1 MGDSTHSDFP
11 AALCRAQRKI
21 EQWRQQRRPRARIP
35 EELWRQAAELA
46 CAYGINR
53 TAKALRLDYYSLKK
67 RLAAA
72 ARSGEHMGAAARSG
86 ERLPVVSRSGQHAA
100 EFVEILHGGMPADRS
115 ECLIEL
121 KDASGAKMRIRVQG
135 GGLPDVA
142 ALTRVFR
149 ACHGDAPA
157 SREGRS

>member
-1 MGDSTHSDFP
+1 MGDSTHSNFP
-11 AALCRAQRKI
+11 AALWRAQRKI

-35 EELWRQAAELA
+35 EELWRQAADLA

-72 ARSGEHMGAAARSG
+72 ARSGE
-86 ERLPVVSRSGQHAA
+86 RLPVVSRSGQRAA

-121 KDASGAKMRIRVQG
+121 EDASGAKMRIRVQG
-135 GGLPDVA
+135 GSLPDVA